1 MPQANSLK
9 WWDMKAQKYLDKG
22 DDRDRPDEFKAAAK
36 LLTGSV
42 LEVGCAFGNF
52 CKYLPE
58 SQLYTGLDHS
68 EFMIEI
74 ARERHPKRKFMCRS
88 IFNGLCTFKKDFDW
102 GLCMQTLEHFSPVYF
117 KNAIEIIRSMTRK
130 GLVFTVPMGIQ
141 SATAVRNDGHINEW
155 ATEHD
160 FLADFGRFG
169 IVERWKGRPDHWC
182 GVLKWND

>member
-9 WWDMKAQKYLDKG
+9 WWDMKAHKYLDKG

-36 LLTGSV
+36 LTDGLV
-42 LEVGCAFGNF
+42 AEFGCAFGNF
-52 CKYLPE
+52 SKYIPKGYYL
-58 SQLYTGLDHS
+58 GIDHS

-74 ARERHPKRKFMCRS
+74 ARKRHPERPFICQDILKVNQEYGP
-88 IFNGLCTFKKDFDW
+88 IFDW
-102 GLCMQTLEHFSPVYF
+102 GVCMQTLEHFT
-117 KNAIEIIRSMTRK
+117 AIDDIMKAIKSMTRK

>member
-9 WWDMKAQKYLDKG
+9 WWDMKALKYLDKG

-36 LLTGSV
+36 LLDGSV
-42 LEVGCAFGNF
+42 VEIGCAFGNF
-52 CKYLPE
+52 SKYLPE
-58 SQLYTGLDHS
+58 SQRYVGVDHS
-68 EFMIEI
+68 SFMIEI
-74 ARERHPKRKFMCRS
+74 ARERFPRRS
-88 IFNGLCTFKKDFDW
+88 FDCMDVTQIIRLSLVNAFDW
-102 GLCMQTLEHFSPVYF
+102 GVCMQTLEHFS
-117 KNAIEIIRSMTRK
+117 AIDGMMKAIKSMTRK
-130 GLVFTVPMGIQ
+130 GLVFTVPKGIQ

-155 ATEHD
+155 ATEAD